1 MQQAPCRSTMHLH
14 LIADSSSRYALLELK
29 LLCVP
34 LLTGASPVPRCQ
46 PLRSL
51 QELLDWQPPH
61 LPHFQSYNAPLPVRP
76 PPSPGAPAA
85 RHGHGQ
91 ATGHSIMSAPSP
103 QWVTREVSF

>member
-1 MQQAPCRSTMHLH
+1 MSSNSPLNVLMQ
-14 LIADSSSRYALLELK
+14 LK

-34 LLTGASPVPRCQ
+34 LLTGGLPVPRCQ

-51 QELLDWQPPH
+51 EELLDWKPPH
-61 LPHFQSYNAPLPVRP
+61 LPHFQSYNAPLPVQP

-85 RHGHGQ
+85 RHDHGE
-91 ATGHSIMSAPSP
+91 ATGHSMMSAPSP